1 MPWYYRVR
9 TAINAAAPFLAPTQQ
24 TNLALSRERHPK
36 EEDPLASPNWPEP
49 TRLPKCAGWLLPSTI
64 SCTA

>member
-1 MPWYYRVR
+1 MVLRGTNR
-9 TAINAAAPFLAPTQQ
+9 HQRAAPFLAPTQQ
-24 TNLALSRERHPK
+24 TNLALLVSAILKKRTS
-36 EEDPLASPNWPEP
+36 ASPNWPEP